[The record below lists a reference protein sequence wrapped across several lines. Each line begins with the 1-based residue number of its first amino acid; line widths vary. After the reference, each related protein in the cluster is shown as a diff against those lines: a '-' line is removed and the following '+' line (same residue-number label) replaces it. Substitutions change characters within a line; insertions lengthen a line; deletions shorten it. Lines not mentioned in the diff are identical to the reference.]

1 MPRWGQG
8 CLVGGRRWDWQ
19 VWLPVRAVC
28 VRPASAWTA
37 PLRPC
42 WRDTARAA
50 PGPGGGAG
58 AVCGPAWARC
68 LGAVFSVAAML
79 WPGVTPRAV
88 ALWLGEVPAQKA
100 RGGGEENLSLPSP
113 PPLRAAR
120 GAPSCQGC
128 SDHPR
133 LPLLGVGWPQFHVPQ
148 PGHPLPPVCPRP
160 LQCGCC
166 RRRVWPCPLPLPA
179 GPPPPPP
186 GPRKPWPGLRSARD
200 RGFPSGAQAAS
211 VSCRPHLERVTRVSR
226 PWQLLVGAEGAPPRR
241 LPQPPPARGCPVPQE
256 QWAPGRP
263 GRAWG
268 GGGAGRKWCPLPG
281 PRGLG
286 LGVGLVGLETP
297 ARGLGFLLPQAE
309 PSNPRVSGPWPGC
322 LI

>member
-186 GPRKPWPGLRSARD
+186 GPASLGPG
-200 RGFPSGAQAAS
+200 SGAHVIAAS
-211 VSCRPHLERVTRVSR
+211 P
-226 PWQLLVGAEGAPPRR
+226 
-241 LPQPPPARGCPVPQE
+241 
-256 QWAPGRP
+256 
-263 GRAWG
+263 
-268 GGGAGRKWCPLPG
+268 AGRRPLLSPAGHIWNALPGCRGRGSSWWERKGPLPG
-281 PRGLG
+281 VSHSLRLPGAAPSRRSSGLRAG
-286 LGVGLVGLETP
+286 LAGPGAGEGQGGSGALSPAPVGLALVWGRWGWRHRLATW
-297 ARGLGFLLPQAE
+297 ASCFHRQSLATRGCQGHGRAA
-309 PSNPRVSGPWPGC
+309 
-322 LI
+322 